1 MRGFERWFRLG
12 ILRILSEEHRRPRP
26 RRRPPPPPPPKRGGS
41 EPVMAEPD
49 RPKLNEGGAAAALE
63 FDD

>member
-1 MRGFERWFRLG
+1 MRGFERWLRLG
-12 ILRILSEEHRRPRP
+12 ILRILSEEHRRPR
-26 RRRPPPPPPPKRGGS
+26 RRPPPPPRRGGS

-63 FDD
+63 YDD